1 MTKQRAQVTE
11 WTVREQKERLD
22 RRANFFILDVRNRD
36 EFSAW
41 KIEGR
46 QTPRMLNIPY
56 FEMLEQGGKDDFIES
71 IIAYTSRE
79 LVGQLPKDRP
89 IVAVC
94 AKGDTSAYVADGL
107 RQLGYDAVNLQGG
120 MRAWG
125 NFTEIN
131 PVTESREL
139 SVYQIS
145 RPARG
150 CLSYVIVSD
159 GQAAIIDPLRHIETY
174 LDVAR
179 AKGFKIE
186 HVIDTHGHA
195 DHISGGPALAGQLRR
210 PYSLHPYDA
219 IHPIDLLPARV
230 PFEYLRD
237 GQPLA
242 VGKARIHILHIPGH
256 TLGNVACLLNE
267 SYVFTGDSIFINSI
281 ARPDLGGHGETWAG
295 LHYHSLRRLLDL
307 PDTTVVLPGH
317 FSSPREANVDG
328 CFMASLGELKEK
340 NDGLRMTQASEEAFV
355 QYILGS
361 LPEFPPQYVE
371 IKRVNAGLL
380 VIDEEKASE
389 LELGKNVCALAHAY
403 KADPT

>member
-1 MTKQRAQVTE
+1 MTKQGAQVTE
-11 WTVREQKERLD
+11 WTVREQKEHLD
-22 RRANFFILDVRNRD
+22 RRANVFILDVRNRD

-46 QTPRMLNIPY
+46 QTPLMLNIPY

-71 IIAYTSRE
+71 IIAYTRRE
-79 LVGQLPKDRP
+79 LVGQLPKDQP

-107 RQLGYDAVNLQGG
+107 RQLGYHAVNLQGG

-125 NFTEIN
+125 NFTEIS

-150 CLSYVIVSD
+150 CLSYIIASD
-159 GQAAIIDPLRHIETY
+159 GQAAIIDPLRHIEPY
-174 LDVAR
+174 LDMAR
-179 AKGFKIE
+179 AKGLRIE
-186 HVIDTHGHA
+186 RVIDTHGHA
-195 DHISGGPALAGQLRR
+195 DHISGGPALAGQLNR
-210 PYSLHPYDA
+210 PYFLHPYDA
-219 IHPIDLLPARV
+219 IHPIDLLPAQIS
-230 PFEYLRD
+230 FEYLRD
-237 GQPLA
+237 GQLLA
-242 VGKARIHILHIPGH
+242 VGKVRIQILHIPGH

-267 SYVFTGDSIFINSI
+267 SYVLTGDSIFINSI
-281 ARPDLGGHGETWAG
+281 ARPDLGGRGETWAG
-295 LHYHSLRRLLDL
+295 LHYHSLRRLLGL

-317 FSSPREANVDG
+317 FSSPQEANADRLFV
-328 CFMASLGELKEK
+328 ASLGELKEK
-340 NDGLRMTQASEEAFV
+340 NDGLRMAQASEEAFV

-380 VIDEEKASE
+380 VVDEEKATE

>member
-1 MTKQRAQVTE
+1 MTKQQAQVTE
-11 WTVREQKERLD
+11 WTVREQKDRLD

-79 LVGQLPKDRP
+79 LVGQLPKDQP

-107 RQLGYDAVNLQGG
+107 RQLGYHAVNLQGG

-174 LDVAR
+174 LDMSR
-179 AKGFKIE
+179 AKGFRIE
-186 HVIDTHGHA
+186 QVIDTHGHA

-210 PYSLHPYDA
+210 PYYLHPYDA
-219 IHPIDLLPARV
+219 IHPIDMLPARV
-230 PFEYLRD
+230 SFEYLRD

-242 VGKARIHILHIPGH
+242 VGKARIQVLHIPGH
-256 TLGNVACLLNE
+256 TLGNVACLLNA
-267 SYVFTGDSIFINSI
+267 SYLFTGDSIFINSI
-281 ARPDLGGHGETWAG
+281 ARPDLGGRGETWAG
-295 LHYHSLRRLLDL
+295 LHYHSLRRLLGL
-307 PDTTVVLPGH
+307 ADTVVVLPGH
-317 FSSPREANVDG
+317 FSSPQEANVDRL
-328 CFMASLGELKEK
+328 FMASLGELKEK

-380 VIDEEKASE
+380 VVDEEKASE
-389 LELGKNVCALAHAY
+389 LELGKNVCALAQAY
-403 KADPT
+403 AADST